1 MGIKLSA
8 IEEGE
13 RITLKIHN
21 DEQQM
26 EMGATLKKH
35 IRENIILVG
44 LDYAGTQR
52 LNFDNVNVDVEYSR
66 ENDVP
71 IVWHNAKVVSFKED
85 YVVQVPTDGVRHNR
99 RNCFRVA
106 VATTAALR
114 IAGKGAMRVM
124 IRDISLTGF
133 SISDRK
139 KELGFEVGTQLS
151 VLFEDLGHKLDLS
164 GRVVRV
170 EEREDMIIYGL
181 EITNLC
187 KDLSSYVNL
196 KQRRNKKQN

>member
-1 MGIKLSA
+1 MGVKLA
-8 IEEGE
+8 EIDEGE

-21 DEQQM
+21 GEQNL
-26 EMGATLKKH
+26 ELGATVQKH
-35 IRENIILVG
+35 VRDNIILIG
-44 LDYAGTQR
+44 LDYTGTRR
-52 LNFDNVNVDVEYSR
+52 LVFENVNIDIEFCR

-71 IVWHNAKVVSFKED
+71 IVWHNAKVVSFKD
-85 YVVQVPTDGVRHNR
+85 NYVVQVITDGVRHNR

-106 VATTAALR
+106 VATTAQLRMPGRGALH
-114 IAGKGAMRVM
+114 VM

-133 SISDRK
+133 SIADRK
-139 KELGFEVGTQLS
+139 KDLGLEVGNQLS
-151 VLFEDLGHKLDLS
+151 VVFEDLGHRLDLT

-170 EEREDMIIYGL
+170 EEREDMTIYGL

-196 KQRRNKKQN
+196 KQRRNKK